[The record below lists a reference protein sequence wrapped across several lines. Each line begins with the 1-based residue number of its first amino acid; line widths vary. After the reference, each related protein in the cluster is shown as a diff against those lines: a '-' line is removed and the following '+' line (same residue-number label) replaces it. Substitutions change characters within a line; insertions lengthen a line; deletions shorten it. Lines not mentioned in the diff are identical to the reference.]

1 MDMHVV
7 LMFAGLAF
15 VAGILGLFLYFGL
28 RSGRGHLI
36 GPPRD
41 FGKREYGQRPKIRP
55 APVKAAPVKA
65 APAKPLL
72 APPSMQEA
80 AKEVTN
86 ISQIETGNATVA
98 EPVLISAEADAPA
111 DAEPAPIWRRDRPAG
126 HARLS
131 ENCYTA
137 GQYAEREVKAL
148 LLQNRADRAI
158 RHIRRALKLPAAEA
172 EAYVKR
178 LARSIPR

>member
-1 MDMHVV
+1 MDMPVI

-28 RSGRGHLI
+28 RNGRGDLI

-55 APVKAAPVKA
+55 VSARST
-65 APAKPLL
+65 PATPLSS
-72 APPSMQEA
+72 PPPMQ
-80 AKEVTN
+80 KMMPEVTTV
-86 ISQIETGNATVA
+86 SMTETVA
-98 EPVLISAEADAPA
+98 KPVLIAHEPDIANPA
-111 DAEPAPIWRRDRPAG
+111 NAEPAPIWRRDRPAG

-137 GQYAEREVKAL
+137 EQYAEREVKAL

-158 RHIRRALKLPAAEA
+158 RHIRSTLKLPAIEA
-172 EAYVKR
+172 EAYVER
-178 LARSIPR
+178 LARGLRV